1 MSTNRALT
9 NPTDPQAVSRRLT
22 ILIATM
28 EYLIDDWDIKVDV
41 GGLGV
46 MAQLMSK
53 NLGHQE
59 LVWVVPCVSDI
70 DYPKDRRAKPM
81 TVTIFGTPYI
91 IQVQYHQLGNITYVL
106 LDAPVFR
113 ARRRSEPYPCRM
125 DDIGSAIY
133 YSAWYVL
140 SIYHIS
146 LSVSSANTLV
156 IPWPTHS
163 TIFIVIPSSL
173 TDTFLLLI

>member
-1 MSTNRALT
+1 
-9 NPTDPQAVSRRLT
+9 
-22 ILIATM
+22 
-28 EYLIDDWDIKVDV
+28 
-41 GGLGV
+41 
-46 MAQLMSK
+46 MSK

-59 LVWVVPCVSDI
+59 LVWVVPCVGDI

-91 IQVQYHQLGNITYVL
+91 IQVQYHQLENITYVL

-125 DDIGSAIY
+125 DDIGRAIY

-163 TIFIVIPSSL
+163 TIFIIIPSSL
-173 TDTFLLLI
+173 TDTFSAPYISFLHALFSLFFPLLFSRALLQF